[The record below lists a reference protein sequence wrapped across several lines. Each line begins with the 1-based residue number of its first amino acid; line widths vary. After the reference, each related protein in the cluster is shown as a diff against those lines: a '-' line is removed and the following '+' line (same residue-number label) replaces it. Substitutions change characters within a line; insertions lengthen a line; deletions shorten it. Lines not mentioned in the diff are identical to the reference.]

1 MTIKE
6 QVLRLKEEHPDWGYR
21 KIAKV
26 LGVTRDVVRG
36 YIKREAAKANPENGA
51 KIKDHQIEKVL
62 LDDCGCNSTFDS
74 AQYQFEQKSDSATLT
89 VRSEKITTVEDA
101 IAYAEVDMDRFEIE
115 WSRVNSYETPIKT
128 DDGIRQVTNWQ
139 VTVKF
144 KPKITSNDDIFLDAL
159 EEIATKSWSVNEKGP
174 LIRSS
179 AYSDNIGELCA
190 VVNMPDVH
198 MGKYCWG
205 EQTGNDYDLDTAAVI
220 ALDAVEQLAVYAEK
234 RGVSR
239 IIFPVG
245 SDYMHVD
252 NLDKATSAG
261 TRQDV
266 DDRIGLIFR
275 VGLDVLVRSI
285 NILSEIAPVQVL
297 GIPGNHDDL
306 SSQHLTTA
314 LYYIFS
320 GNKFVEVDDEI
331 KTRKCRRWHNNL
343 LCFMHG
349 TKSEPRMQ
357 NLGQITASEW
367 REDAA
372 ATHYW
377 HWFLNHLH
385 KPERHL
391 IPLRE
396 SDTHIIINRISSL
409 SGTDAWHYQHGY
421 INVPRFAQTLY
432 YNPDC
437 YDGEDVSEVVR

>member
-1 MTIKE
+1 MTIRE
-6 QVLRLKEEHPDWGYR
+6 RVLRLKAENPDWGYR
-21 KIAKV
+21 KIAKA
-26 LGVTRDVVRG
+26 LGVTRDVARG
-36 YIKREAAKANPENGA
+36 YIKRDAAKREGCSRLE
-51 KIKDHQIEKVL
+51 DHPIGKAL
-62 LDDCGCNSTFDS
+62 LDACGYNSTFDS

-101 IAYAEVDMDRFEIE
+101 IAYAKIDMDRFEIE

-144 KPKITSNDDIFLDAL
+144 KPKITNNDEIFLDAF
-159 EEIATKSWSVNEKGP
+159 EEIAKAWTCNP
-174 LIRSS
+174 PDILIHAG
-179 AYSDNIGELCA
+179 AYEEDHGEMCA
-190 VVNMPDVH
+190 VINMPDVH

-205 EQTGNDYDLDTAAVI
+205 EQTGNDYDLDIAAEM
-220 ALDAVEQLAVYAEK
+220 AYRAVEQLAVRAEK

-285 NILSEIAPVQVL
+285 SMLSEIAPVQVL

-306 SSQHLTTA
+306 SSQHLATS
-314 LYYIFS
+314 LYYIFQ
-320 GNKFVEVDDEI
+320 GNKCVEVDDEI

-349 TKSEPRMQ
+349 TKAEPKMQ

-396 SDTHIIINRISSL
+396 SETHIIINRISSL

-432 YNPDC
+432 YSPDC

>member
-6 QVLRLKEEHPDWGYR
+6 QVLRLKADNPDWGYR

-62 LDDCGCNSTFDS
+62 LDACGCNSTFDS

-101 IAYAEVDMDRFEIE
+101 IAYAEIDMDRFEIE
-115 WSRVNSYETPIKT
+115 WSRVNSYEMPIKT

-144 KPKITSNDDIFLDAL
+144 KPKITSNDDIFLGAF
-159 EEIATKSWSVNEKGP
+159 EEIAKSWSVNEKGP

-179 AYSDNIGELCA
+179 AYSDDIGELCA

-205 EQTGNDYDLDTAAVI
+205 EQTGNDYDLDTAAVM

-306 SSQHLTTA
+306 SSQHLATA

-437 YDGEDVSEVVR
+437 YDGEDVSKVVEI